1 MRPAGSALR
10 KTDGLSEHSV
20 AYYGNRVVRPPAEPR
35 RTTLKRALSWALVC
49 VVHLLFLSMLT
60 ISMMEEEQ
68 RVGRKS
74 AIETILDL
82 SLLRNPNAP
91 RIDIV
96 KPDVQSRT
104 PPEVTTAPI
113 TIPPPKPIPE
123 ENPPPAPATPGDV
136 LKAVG
141 EAIACGA
148 SNFENLTEAQ
158 QAHCRHEPW
167 IPRKLPNGTIVL
179 DAPPKVAEQPQLHM
193 SGADQMRHDMQ
204 TAPGCPIML
213 QTPCVD
219 DMFTGRN
226 SRP

>member
-1 MRPAGSALR
+1 MVRPA
-10 KTDGLSEHSV
+10 
-20 AYYGNRVVRPPAEPR
+20 AEPR
-35 RTTLKRALSWALVC
+35 RNTLKRLLAWALVG

-60 ISMMEEEQ
+60 ISFLQQQQ
-68 RVGRKS
+68 RIGSKS

-91 RIDIV
+91 PINVIKPEV
-96 KPDVQSRT
+96 KAGP

-123 ENPPPAPATPGDV
+123 ENPPAPATPGDV

-141 EAIACGA
+141 EALACGA

-158 QAHCRHEPW
+158 RAHCRHEPW

-179 DAPPKVAEQPQLHM
+179 DAPPKPAAEPEIHM